1 MHVPWFGA
9 ARVFF
14 FFFATV
20 CVWGVVV
27 DGGSWLL
34 LVVLHVCALT
44 KDTPEPWMVWDARS
58 LVVGGRLVCCSF
70 FFFFSSG
77 PMRGRVSVVCLLFS
91 GLGCLTVLHACALT
105 KDTPES
111 WRGLG
116 CVGFVCWLSVGQL
129 FDVS

>member
-14 FFFATV
+14 FFCHCV

-58 LVVGGRLVCCSF
+58 LAVGGRLVCCSF
-70 FFFFSSG
+70 FFFLPGQCVVAFFGVFVVFGSWLFNCTSR
-77 PMRGRVSVVCLLFS
+77 MRL
-91 GLGCLTVLHACALT
+91 
-105 KDTPES
+105 D
-111 WRGLG
+111 
-116 CVGFVCWLSVGQL
+116 
-129 FDVS
+129 

>member
-1 MHVPWFGA
+1 M
-9 ARVFF
+9 RE
-14 FFFATV
+14 
-20 CVWGVVV
+20 VW
-27 DGGSWLL
+27 L
-34 LVVLHVCALT
+34 LVVG
-44 KDTPEPWMVWDARS
+44 WF
-58 LVVGGRLVCCSF
+58 VVR

>member
-9 ARVFF
+9 ARVFFF

-70 FFFFSSG
+70 FFFFLFRANAWSRFCGVFVVFGSWLFNCTSR
-77 PMRGRVSVVCLLFS
+77 MRL
-91 GLGCLTVLHACALT
+91 
-105 KDTPES
+105 D
-111 WRGLG
+111 
-116 CVGFVCWLSVGQL
+116 
-129 FDVS
+129 